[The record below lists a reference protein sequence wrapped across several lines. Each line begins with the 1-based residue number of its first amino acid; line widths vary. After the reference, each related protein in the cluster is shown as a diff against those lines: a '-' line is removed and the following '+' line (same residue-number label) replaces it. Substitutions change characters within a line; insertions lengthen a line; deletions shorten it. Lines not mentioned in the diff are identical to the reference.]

1 MQSTAKK
8 HSDPSAL
15 PEKGYVRLPQI
26 LRVIPIGKSS
36 WWAGVRSG
44 KYPAPVRPSP
54 FGRVTV
60 WRAEDINCL
69 IATAGGAQK

>member
-8 HSDPSAL
+8 HPDPAAL
-15 PEKGYVRLPQI
+15 PERGFVRLPQI
-26 LRVIPIGKSS
+26 LAHIPIGKSS
-36 WWAGVRSG
+36 WWAGVRAG

-60 WRAEDINCL
+60 WRAEDINRL
-69 IATAGGAQK
+69 LATAGGAQ